1 MGHTNEPPAMT
12 NGHAHDTRPAPPPPP
27 PPAAAAAAAA
37 TATAAAAASGPAQG
51 APVASKAAKA
61 ARRQPTVAS
70 NEASKLVAQKIAQLE
85 HDQAGEKDQE
95 IEIEKEVR
103 KANREL
109 HSQTA
114 KMDATQKVDHLSR
127 RCTEL
132 LHEMKRHERENLKN
146 KKRAEQLQKERDQS
160 RTELNKTI
168 TLKEKLEKLCRE
180 LQKENNKL
188 KAENRNLKATDEANL
203 NTWDEKY
210 ATLLQKLDDLQEE
223 KDHPKKQVVDV
234 RLEELFRQRFKSM
247 IDQYELR
254 ELHFHSLMRTKELE
268 VQYNLARF
276 ERERKRAEAEVAL
289 SQRLNEQVQELSRSE
304 ARMQAEMKLI
314 LEKIE
319 QAGLPP

>member
-1 MGHTNEPPAMT
+1 M

-27 PPAAAAAAAA
+27 PPPAAS
-37 TATAAAAASGPAQG
+37 AASGSAQQAPAP
-51 APVASKAAKA
+51 APVPSKAKA

-85 HDQAGEKDQE
+85 LDQAGEKDQE

-109 HSQTA
+109 NSQTA
-114 KMDATQKVDHLSR
+114 KMDAAQKIDHLSR

-132 LHEMKRHERENLKN
+132 LHDMKRHERESLKN
-146 KKRAEQLQKERDQS
+146 KKRADQLQKDRDQS
-160 RTELNKTI
+160 RTDLSKAT

-188 KAENRNLKATDEANL
+188 KNENRTLKANEVSNL
-203 NTWDEKY
+203 NSWDQKY

-223 KDHPKKQVVDV
+223 KDHPKKQIVDV
-234 RLEELFRQRFKSM
+234 EPELLFRERFKSM

-268 VQYNLARF
+268 VQYNMARF

-289 SQRLNEQVQELSRSE
+289 SQRLQEQVAELSRSE
-304 ARMQAEMKLI
+304 AKMQAEMKLI

-319 QAGLPP
+319 QANLPP